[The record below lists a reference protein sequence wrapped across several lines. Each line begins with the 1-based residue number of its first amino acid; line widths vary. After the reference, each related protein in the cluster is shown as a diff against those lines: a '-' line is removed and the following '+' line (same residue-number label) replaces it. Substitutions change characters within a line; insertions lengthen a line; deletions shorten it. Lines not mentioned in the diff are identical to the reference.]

1 MAMDAKG
8 YFHHLRNYLNTD
20 FYGVSKFPGNE
31 IELKEKIQVGA
42 SKKEHKVTLKH
53 EGELFAIKLDSLN
66 KKGNQDP
73 LYHFLGNNGQPWTK
87 RCDFIVFNL
96 VGKKIFVYCLEFK
109 SQSLDTESISAQ
121 LQSAEKWCR
130 ALLATIDIY
139 VNKKCKFELTK
150 LVVSDCP
157 EDRLESYLEENGQF
171 LARDPSV
178 RHFLYKDINGL
189 TLDELNHAGT
199 ETVK

>member
-20 FYGVSKFPGNE
+20 FYGIPKFPGDE
-31 IELKEKIQVGA
+31 IELKEKIKVGNK
-42 SKKEHKVTLKH
+42 KKEFKATLKH
-53 EGELFAIKLDSLN
+53 EGELFAIKLDSTN
-66 KKGNQDP
+66 NQGNQLP
-73 LYHFLGNNGQPWTK
+73 LYHFLDNNGQLWTK

-109 SQSLDTESISAQ
+109 SQHLDTESISGQ
-121 LQSAEKWCR
+121 LQAAEKWCR
-130 ALLATIDIY
+130 ALLATINIY

-150 LVVSDCP
+150 LVVSECP
-157 EDRLESYLEENGQF
+157 EDRLGSYLEENGEF

-189 TLDELNHAGT
+189 ALNDLNHAGT
-199 ETVK
+199 ETVR

>member
-1 MAMDAKG
+1 MDAKG

-20 FYGVSKFPGNE
+20 FYGVPKVASDQ
-31 IELKEKIQVGA
+31 IELKEKIQVG
-42 SKKEHKVTLKH
+42 SQKKEYKVKLKH
-53 EGELFAIKLDSLN
+53 EGELFAIKLDSIN
-66 KKGNQDP
+66 KNGNQDP

-96 VGKKIFVYCLEFK
+96 LDRKIFVYCLEFK
-109 SQSLDTESISAQ
+109 SHSLDTENISAQ
-121 LQSAEKWCR
+121 LNAAEKWCR

-150 LVVSDCP
+150 LIVSECP
-157 EDRLESYLEENGQF
+157 KERLGSYLEENGEF

-189 TLDELNHAGT
+189 RLSELNHAGT